1 MANNVVCAE
10 LKGDIDLSCTRD
22 ISKGYEQEAVII
34 NKNDIDRTAS
44 VEGDINDPCDYTV
57 QMLLKTGKK
66 GVQLKLPDTSVAVKG
81 FFAKSLD
88 ANGNPQYLHQVQIQ
102 VFGSEASVKCIL
114 DKLDRG
120 KYVVAVQT
128 LDGIVEV
135 YGWKYGLSTADY
147 TYDIVEG
154 VGGATIILQIKEN
167 AQETKLPMVYKPQ
180 TGGDAD
186 ADFNSQFAA

>member
-10 LKGDIDLSCTRD
+10 LLNGVDLSCTRN

-44 VEGDINDPCDYTV
+44 IEGDINDPCDYTV

-66 GVQLKLPDTSVAVKG
+66 GVKLKLPDTSVAVKG

-102 VFGSEASVKCIL
+102 ILGSEAEVKCIL

-128 LDGIVEV
+128 LDGVVEV

-154 VGGATIILQIKEN
+154 VGGSLIVLQSKEN

-180 TGGDAD
+180 TGGDAN
-186 ADFNSQFAA
+186 ADFNSQFEA

>member
-1 MANNVVCAE
+1 MANNIVCAE
-10 LKGDIDLSCTRD
+10 LNGAVDLSCTRD
-22 ISKGYEQEAVII
+22 ISKGYEQEVVLI
-34 NKNDIDRTAS
+34 NKNYIDRNAS
-44 VEGDINDPCDYTV
+44 VEGDINDPCDYSV

-81 FFAKSLD
+81 FYAKSVD

-102 VFGSEASVKCIL
+102 IFGSESSVKCIL

-128 LDGIVEV
+128 LDGIVEI
-135 YGWKYGLSTADY
+135 YGWKYGLTTGDY

-154 VGGATIILQIKEN
+154 VGGALIPLQSREN
-167 AQETKLPMVYKPQ
+167 AQEVKLPMVYKPQ
-180 TGGDAD
+180 TGGDAN
-186 ADFNSQFAA
+186 ADFNEQFAN

>member
-1 MANNVVCAE
+1 MANNIVCAE
-10 LKGDIDLSCTRD
+10 LKGGIDLSCTRE
-22 ISKGYEQEAVII
+22 ISKGYEQEVVII
-34 NKNDIDRTAS
+34 NKNDIDRTTS
-44 VEGDINDPCDYTV
+44 IEGDISDPCDYTV

-66 GVQLKLPDTSVAVKG
+66 GVQLKLPDTSLSVKG
-81 FFAKSLD
+81 FYAKSVD

-102 VFGSEASVKCIL
+102 IFGSESSVKCTL

-128 LDGIVEV
+128 LDGIVEI
-135 YGWKYGLSTADY
+135 YGFKYGLTTGDY

-154 VGGATIILQIKEN
+154 SGGALITLQSREN
-167 AQETKLPMVYKPQ
+167 AQEVKLPMVYKPQ

-186 ADFNSQFAA
+186 ADFNAQFAA

>member
-1 MANNVVCAE
+1 MANNIVCAE
-10 LKGDIDLSCTRD
+10 LKGAVDLSCTRD
-22 ISKGYEQEAVII
+22 ISKGYEQEVVLI
-34 NKNDIDRTAS
+34 NKNDIDRNAS
-44 VEGDINDPCDYTV
+44 VEGDINDPCDYSV

-81 FFAKSLD
+81 FYAKSVD

-102 VFGSEASVKCIL
+102 IFGSESSVKCIL

-128 LDGIVEV
+128 LDGIVEI
-135 YGWKYGLSTADY
+135 YGWKYGLTTGDY

-154 VGGATIILQIKEN
+154 VGGALIPLQSREN
-167 AQETKLPMVYKPQ
+167 AQEVKLPMVYKPQ
-180 TGGDAD
+180 TGGDAN
-186 ADFNSQFAA
+186 ADFNEQFAN